1 VFAKVAGLAEVFL
14 YIGGCVLPEEE
25 TASAE
30 TRRRMRSSGW
40 ARWSF
45 EMCAEGGEVKFE
57 SSTSSI
63 G

>member
-30 TRRRMRSSGW
+30 TRRRMRSSG
-40 ARWSF
+40 
-45 EMCAEGGEVKFE
+45 
-57 SSTSSI
+57 
-63 G
+63 